1 MKGIYKQVADIMRG
15 KLEQSPVIDA
25 KKMKDLINVP
35 AEDYEQVFDE
45 WKSFAIAIVAASL
58 DLRASVK
65 GAGLYVDVQNIQNT
79 KIWKLILNNI
89 NTDVAKKQLTEEK
102 LIGFFNKFQTNEIP
116 GQFTFVPVGP
126 VLDIS
131 EEATDAEIISEL
143 RRVAV

>member
-45 WKSFAIAIVAASL
+45 WKSFVIAIVAASL

-116 GQFTFVPVGP
+116 GQFAFVPVGP